1 MTEVHAF
8 THSGSTLF
16 IEEQLADADVEALCR
31 LLSGMARDSTVTV
44 ELSRARSVAPHA
56 LLRLQQE
63 VIRHARLGHQIL
75 LRGLTMAQA
84 RLLELAR

>member
-1 MTEVHAF
+1 MTEAHAC
-8 THSGSTLF
+8 TLSGSTLF
-16 IEEQLADADVEALCR
+16 VEERLADAEVESLCR
-31 LLSGMARDSTVTV
+31 LLSSMSRDSTVTV

-56 LLRLQQE
+56 LVRLQQE
-63 VIRHARLGHQIL
+63 VVRHARFGHRVL